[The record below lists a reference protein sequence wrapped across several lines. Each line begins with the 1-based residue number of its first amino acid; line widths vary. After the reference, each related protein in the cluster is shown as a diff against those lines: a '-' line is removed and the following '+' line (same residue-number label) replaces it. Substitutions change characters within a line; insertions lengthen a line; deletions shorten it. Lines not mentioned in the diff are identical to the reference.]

1 MSASNLYLEANR
13 RRGPSRREVVAG
25 GAAGAFAG
33 LVGLPAAARAQTPEQ
48 KQVDIWAVRDPQEA
62 AAIAIAKELNFYK
75 DEGTRGD
82 SQMDCKRDGYAKP
95 RRQRPD

>member
-62 AAIAIAKELNFYK
+62 AAIAIAK
-75 DEGTRGD
+75 
-82 SQMDCKRDGYAKP
+82 
-95 RRQRPD
+95 